1 MIFRENKRKP
11 FTSIYEMV
19 SDLSISQDALE
30 DPLVELLN
38 NPLVE
43 FLIFVFAVLFVVICL
58 WVIWGFFL
66 GRIKDN
72 ISPELHNALRTLGR
86 ATILLLGLFWIV
98 GEELFIGAAALL
110 GTAIGFASST
120 TLGNFLSGL
129 YLLVTNP
136 FSVGDYIML
145 PDLKIEGIVEEVSIN
160 YTKIITPQGV
170 HVSVNN
176 QKMLGTTIHNTSLKV
191 PVEAI
196 DKGKITWRDKE
207 GDKFDNIGDVV
218 DILRGIRAKY
228 ADKTQEYYLYPLVY
242 NINPDKYKH
251 SNTKKVLNEAALK
264 FSSRTADQITW
275 FLSDRL
281 YNQSNYQL
289 NLIVENPYSIFDLT
303 SDILGFIEERLE
315 EIHES
320 Q

>member
-1 MIFRENKRKP
+1 MTIAQTGLN
-11 FTSIYEMV
+11 
-19 SDLSISQDALE
+19 
-30 DPLVELLN
+30 DPLIESALYVTVVLII
-38 NPLVE
+38 VI
-43 FLIFVFAVLFVVICL
+43 FLWIVWSFI
-58 WVIWGFFL
+58 L

-86 ATILLLGLFWIV
+86 ATILLLGLFWII

-129 YLLVTNP
+129 YLLITNP

-145 PDLKIEGIVEEVSIN
+145 PDLKVEGIVEEISIN
-160 YTKIITPQGV
+160 YTKIITPQGIN
-170 HVSVNN
+170 VSINN
-176 QKMLGTTIHNTSLKV
+176 QKMLGTTIHNTSMKV

-196 DKGKITWRDKE
+196 NKGKITWRDKE

-228 ADKTQEYYLYPLVY
+228 ADKEQEYFLYPLVY
-242 NINPDKYKH
+242 NINPDKYRH
-251 SNTKKVLNEAALK
+251 SFVKKILDEAAQK
-264 FSSRTADQITW
+264 FSNRTVEQITW
-275 FLSDRL
+275 FLSNRS
-281 YNQSNYQL
+281 YNQSVYQL
-289 NLIVENPYSIFDLT
+289 NLIVENPYAIFDLS
-303 SDILGFIEERLE
+303 SDILGFLEGKLE
-315 EIHES
+315 EIHEK